1 MSKTYVAVQR
11 TGQNDNELTH
21 WKYIR
26 RVYDHGKYRY
36 YYSKTKNPGRNI
48 GEKIDYAV
56 KDAVGIDEK
65 KAYETAR
72 NTHQMYKDDVKMKTE
87 GYDWLINEFKKEGKY
102 ELAESWVEPARRDI
116 NWTKSH
122 LKNTAL
128 LEEKAFAEYKKTPIY
143 KVDKAKETV
152 NKGVNWLKKKLGIH

>member
-1 MSKTYVAVQR
+1 MSKSYTAVQR
-11 TGQNDNELTH
+11 SGQQDNELTH

-26 RVYDHGKYRY
+26 REYNHGKYRY
-36 YYSKTKNPGRNI
+36 YYSKTKNPGSNI
-48 GEKIDYAV
+48 GEKIGYAV

-72 NTHQMYKDDVKMKTE
+72 NTHQMYKDDVLMKRK
-87 GYDWLINEFKKEGKY
+87 GYGYLINSFREEGRDD
-102 ELAESWVEPARRDI
+102 LAKSWIEPARRDI
-116 NWTKSH
+116 NYSKSH

-128 LEEKAFAEYKKTPIY
+128 LEEKALSEYKKTPIY

-152 NKGVNWLKKKLGIH
+152 NKGVTWLKKKLAIH